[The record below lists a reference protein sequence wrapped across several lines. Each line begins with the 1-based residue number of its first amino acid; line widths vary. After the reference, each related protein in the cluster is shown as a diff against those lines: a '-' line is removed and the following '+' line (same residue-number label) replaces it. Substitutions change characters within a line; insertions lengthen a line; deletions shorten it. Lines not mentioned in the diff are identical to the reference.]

1 MDITKV
7 RSDRPASTEAAGS
20 SAQSRA
26 TKSVQE
32 AATSETKKTGALEKP
47 SFEPK
52 QFEKVTL
59 SPDSLVV
66 TEGVQMAKDAP
77 DVRADRVAELKAA
90 IKGGTYKVD
99 AKAVADRMIQSSLE
113 ESILT
118 RGN

>member
-52 QFEKVTL
+52 QF
-59 SPDSLVV
+59 
-66 TEGVQMAKDAP
+66 
-77 DVRADRVAELKAA
+77 
-90 IKGGTYKVD
+90 
-99 AKAVADRMIQSSLE
+99 
-113 ESILT
+113 
-118 RGN
+118 